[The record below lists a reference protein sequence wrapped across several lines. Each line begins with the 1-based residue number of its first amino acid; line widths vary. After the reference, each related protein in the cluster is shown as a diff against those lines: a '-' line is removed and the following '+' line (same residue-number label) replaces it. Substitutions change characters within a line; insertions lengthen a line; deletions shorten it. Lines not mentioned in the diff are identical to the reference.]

1 MTTKPPSKIKE
12 FPENTLEKVA
22 YNSVKNIPTVEPND
36 SYRLA
41 YNIFQFLTKKDTTLK
56 EAIRVS
62 GARLLVP
69 VEEAYKLIVEYL
81 ESQGHIIK

>member
-1 MTTKPPSKIKE
+1 MTTKPPSKVKE
-12 FPENTLEKVA
+12 FPENSLEKLA

-41 YNIFQFLTKKDTTLK
+41 YHVFQWLTKKDTTLK

-62 GARLLVP
+62 AARLLIP
-69 VEEAYKLIVEYL
+69 EEEAYKLISEYL
-81 ESQGHIIK
+81 QSQGKEIK